1 MRRGMIASLVAALA
15 LASGAC
21 GGGQTAT
28 PTTPARDP
36 ALYDRLGRI
45 DAIKQVVDDFLANV
59 QADARINQYF
69 IATDVPHLRQMLSDQ
84 ICEASGG
91 PCKYTGKTMREAHTG
106 MGVTKDDFAALV
118 DDLQKALA
126 ANGVAEADQA
136 DLLKALGA
144 LEGDIVS
151 G

>member
-1 MRRGMIASLVAALA
+1 MRRRMIASLVAALA

-21 GGGQTAT
+21 GGAQTTAT
-28 PTTPARDP
+28 PRDS

-45 DAIKQVVDDFLANV
+45 DAIKKVVDDFVANV
-59 QADARINQYF
+59 QADARINKYF
-69 IATDVPHLRQMLSDQ
+69 VSTDVPHLKQMLSDQ

-91 PCKYTGKTMREAHTG
+91 PCKYTGKNMREAHTG

-118 DDLQKALA
+118 DDLEKALT
-126 ANGVAEADQA
+126 ANGVAEADQTA
-136 DLLKALGA
+136 LLKALGA

>member
-21 GGGQTAT
+21 GASQTA
-28 PTTPARDP
+28 PTTPTRDP

-45 DAIKQVVDDFLANV
+45 DAIKKVVDDFVATV
-59 QADARINQYF
+59 QADERINKYF
-69 IATDVPHLRQMLSDQ
+69 VGTDVPHLKQMLSDQ

-91 PCKYTGKTMREAHTG
+91 PCKYTGKNMREAHTG

-118 DDLQKALA
+118 DDLEKALD
-126 ANGVAEADQA
+126 ANGVAEADQTA
-136 DLLKALGA
+136 LLKALGA